1 MLGDISSFNSLLG
14 RPECAVLTR
23 SGMSQ
28 TTNRCLPLIPDGR
41 LHRCSA
47 SDNILG
53 GTLYSCSIVYF
64 PGSRLAHRYR

>member
-28 TTNRCLPLIPDGR
+28 TTNRVPLIPDGSPSQVFSFR
-41 LHRCSA
+41 
-47 SDNILG
+47 
-53 GTLYSCSIVYF
+53 
-64 PGSRLAHRYR
+64 